1 VHASALRDEQPRG
14 CESDA
19 ALPAGDERHLAGQAS
34 HTTDPPSIQTPVT
47 GVEAV
52 HALAG
57 VMEDKNAAKGVLVTT
72 SWVGKASR
80 DFAARNGSRIE
91 IIEGRQLK
99 YMLKEHLGL
108 DVLISLPKLP
118 PGWEQQDIS

>member
-1 VHASALRDEQPRG
+1 MTRFLAPALLL
-14 CESDA
+14 A
-19 ALPAGDERHLAGQAS
+19 AAAPAFAHPLPNKRFDRTVDVRLAPAG
-34 HTTDPPSIQTPVT
+34 VT
-47 GVEAV
+47 VRYTLEMNEWSMVLDGNK
-52 HALAG
+52 LLG
-57 VMEDKNAAKGVLVTT
+57 PEDKFK
-72 SWVGKASR
+72 SSR

-108 DVLISLPKLP
+108 DVLISLPRLP